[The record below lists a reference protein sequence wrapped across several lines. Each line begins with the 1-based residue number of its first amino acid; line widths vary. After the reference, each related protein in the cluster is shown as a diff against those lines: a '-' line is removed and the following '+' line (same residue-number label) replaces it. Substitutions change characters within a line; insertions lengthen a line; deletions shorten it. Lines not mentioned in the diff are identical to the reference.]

1 MARAMLA
8 GAVAEEAPQ
17 ALPVAAAFWLF
28 GAGPMS
34 WLLLTLL
41 CAFSVASA
49 DAATKAWLQGF
60 SARELTLIR
69 FTLTGA
75 LLSPLLFWL
84 PDLGALP
91 APFWGWLGVLVPL
104 EIGAMLLYMA
114 AIRDHPL
121 SLTLPYLAFTP
132 VFSMAIAALVLGERV
147 SSTGLVGVLLIVVG
161 AWLLNVEQARRDD
174 WRTWLRPLG
183 AIRWEAGSRMMLGV
197 ALLYGLTST
206 LGKVALLYLPSAAFG
221 AFYFAIIGLLAI
233 PLLVLVPIG
242 GARLSP
248 RPALRRLARRPGAV
262 LAVAALNG
270 VMVVTHFMALRLT
283 EAAYMIAV
291 KRSSLLFGILYGA
304 LLFRESNLA
313 SRMPGGLLM
322 VSGVCVILLAG

>member
-1 MARAMLA
+1 M
-8 GAVAEEAPQ
+8 
-17 ALPVAAAFWLF
+17 
-28 GAGPMS
+28 
-34 WLLLTLL
+34 LTLI

-69 FTLTGA
+69 FTATGL
-75 LLSPLLFWL
+75 LLSPLLAWL
-84 PDLGALP
+84 PDLSALP
-91 APFWGWLGVLVPL
+91 ASFWGWLSVLAPL

-132 VFSMAIAALVLGERV
+132 VFSMVIAALVLGERLSLV
-147 SSTGLVGVLLIVVG
+147 GLLGVLLIVVG
-161 AWLLNVEQARRDD
+161 AWLLNVEHARRDD
-174 WRTWLRPLG
+174 WRTWLRPLS

-197 ALLYGLTST
+197 ALLYGVTST

-221 AFYFAIIGLLAI
+221 AFYFAIVGLLAV
-233 PLLVLVPIG
+233 PLLVLVPVA
-242 GARLSP
+242 GARLEWRS
-248 RPALRRLARRPGAV
+248 ALQRLASRPGAV

-270 VMVVTHFMALRLT
+270 VMVITHFMALRLT
-283 EAAYMIAV
+283 EVAYMIAV

-304 LLFRESNLA
+304 LLFRERNLA
-313 SRMPGGLLM
+313 SRMPGGVLM
-322 VSGVCVILLAG
+322 LAGVFVILLAA

>member
-1 MARAMLA
+1 
-8 GAVAEEAPQ
+8 
-17 ALPVAAAFWLF
+17 
-28 GAGPMS
+28 MS
-34 WLLLTLL
+34 WLLLALL

-84 PDLGALP
+84 PDPSALP
-91 APFWGWLGVLVPL
+91 APFWGWLALLVPL

-132 VFSMAIAALVLGERV
+132 VFSMVIAALVLGERV
-147 SSTGLVGVLLIVVG
+147 SLAGSIGVVLIVAG
-161 AWLLNVEQARRDD
+161 AWLLNVEHARRDD

-221 AFYFAIIGLLAI
+221 ALYFAVIGLLAI
-233 PLLVLVPIG
+233 PLLLLVPLG
-242 GARLSP
+242 GARSSS
-248 RPALRRLARRPGAV
+248 RSALRRLASRPGAV

-270 VMVVTHFMALRLT
+270 IMVITHFMALRLT
-283 EAAYMIAV
+283 EVAYMIAV
-291 KRSSLLFGILYGA
+291 KRSSLLFGILYGV
-304 LLFRESNLA
+304 LLFREPNLIN
-313 SRMPGGLLM
+313 RLPGGLLM
-322 VSGVCVILLAG
+322 VSGVFVILLAG

>member
-1 MARAMLA
+1 
-8 GAVAEEAPQ
+8 
-17 ALPVAAAFWLF
+17 
-28 GAGPMS
+28 MS

-60 SARELTLIR
+60 SVRELTLIR

-84 PDLGALP
+84 PDLGQLP
-91 APFWGWLGVLVPL
+91 APFWAWLSVLAPL

-132 VFSMAIAALVLGERV
+132 VFSMAIAALVLGEQV
-147 SSTGLVGVLLIVVG
+147 SPGGLLGVLLIVAG
-161 AWLLNVEQARRDD
+161 AWLLNVEHAQRND

-183 AIRWEAGSRMMLGV
+183 AIRWEPGSRMMLGV

-221 AFYFAIIGLLAI
+221 AFYFAVIGLLAI
-233 PLLVLVPIG
+233 PLLLLLPVG
-242 GARLSP
+242 GARLSL
-248 RPALRRLARRPGAV
+248 RPALRRLTCRPGAV

-270 VMVVTHFMALRLT
+270 VMVITHFMALRLT
-283 EAAYMIAV
+283 EVAYMIAV

-304 LLFRESNLA
+304 LLFHEPNLM
-313 SRMPGGLLM
+313 SRAPGGVLM
-322 VSGVCVILLAG
+322 LAGVFVILLAG